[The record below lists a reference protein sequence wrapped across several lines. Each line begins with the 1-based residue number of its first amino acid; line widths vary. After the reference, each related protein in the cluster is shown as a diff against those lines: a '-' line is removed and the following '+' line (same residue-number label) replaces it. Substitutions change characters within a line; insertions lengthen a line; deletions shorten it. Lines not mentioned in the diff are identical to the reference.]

1 MSQGK
6 AMTYWNTR
14 DLIGQQAIC
23 AEIKTG
29 PLVASVQISVWVPIP
44 ALIYRGLAMWIKL
57 LHFLRSQFP
66 HL

>member
-1 MSQGK
+1 MSLWSGQGK

-14 DLIGQQAIC
+14 DLIGQQAIS

-44 ALIYRGLAMWIKL
+44 ALIYRGLAM
-57 LHFLRSQFP
+57 
-66 HL
+66 